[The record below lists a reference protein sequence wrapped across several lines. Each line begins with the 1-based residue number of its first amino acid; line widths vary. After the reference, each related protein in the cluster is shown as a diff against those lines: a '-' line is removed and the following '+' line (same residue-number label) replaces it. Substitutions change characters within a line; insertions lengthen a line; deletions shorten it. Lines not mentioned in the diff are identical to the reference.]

1 VLEIMIV
8 TGMSGAGKTG
18 ALKALEDLGY
28 YAIDN
33 LPVSLLTN
41 IVDLPPASGKKLDRV
56 AVVMDVRGGTDFAD
70 LFSALDGLESLPY
83 TIVFLDASNEE
94 LLKRFSETRRLHPL
108 DSEGL
113 RVSDTIA
120 KERKLLQPLRE
131 RADVVIDT
139 SNINIHELRD
149 ILKGVVPNL
158 SELRDTRLTFIS
170 FGYRYGHPLDA
181 DIVFDVRFLPNP
193 FWVEGL
199 RELDG
204 HDPKVIDYVLSE
216 PTTGEFLNMFTKLLE
231 LILPSYQR
239 ERRPYL
245 TIAIG
250 CTGGRHRSVVIAEAL
265 ANHFKTSGFHTSV
278 IHRDLTK

>member
-1 VLEIMIV
+1 LEIIVV
-8 TGMSGAGKTG
+8 TGMSGAGKTA

-33 LPVSLLTN
+33 LPTSLLTN
-41 IVDLPPASGKKLDRV
+41 IVDLEPARGNKLERV
-56 AVVMDVRGGTDFAD
+56 AVGMDARGGTDFAD
-70 LFSALDGLESLPY
+70 LFSALDGLESVPY
-83 TIVFLDASNEE
+83 TIMFLDASNEE

-113 RVSDTIA
+113 RVTEAIA
-120 KERKLLQPLRE
+120 QERLLLRPLRE

-149 ILKGVVPNL
+149 ILKGAVPDL
-158 SELRDTRLTFIS
+158 EDLRTTRLTFIS
-170 FGYRYGHPLDA
+170 FGYKYGHPLDA

-193 FWVEGL
+193 YWVDGL
-199 RELDG
+199 REIDGKDPRVIEFVMGQDETREFIKAFIQMLD
-204 HDPKVIDYVLSE
+204 
-216 PTTGEFLNMFTKLLE
+216 
-231 LILPSYQR
+231 LILPSYRR

-250 CTGGRHRSVVIAEAL
+250 CTGGRHRSVVIAEEL
-265 ANHFKTSGFHTSV
+265 SKHFQEVGFHTGV
-278 IHRDLTK
+278 IHRDLNK